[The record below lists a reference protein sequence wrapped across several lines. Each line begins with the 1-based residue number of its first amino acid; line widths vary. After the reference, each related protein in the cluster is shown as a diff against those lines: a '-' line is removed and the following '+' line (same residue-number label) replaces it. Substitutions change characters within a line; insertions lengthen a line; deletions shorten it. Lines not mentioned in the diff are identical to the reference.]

1 MKNMAYTILDG
12 NLTADPELKKLNSG
26 RSVTTFSIAINH
38 YDKSENQDDV
48 SYIEVETWEK
58 LAENCGEYLKKG
70 RKVTVIGTLKQERWK
85 SQDGSNKQ
93 KFKVIASSVRF
104 DNFGE
109 KSKNEEGGNS
119 KKVA

>member
-12 NLTADPELKKLNSG
+12 NLTADPEIKKLNSG

-38 YDKSENQDDV
+38 QGKSEDAEDV
-48 SYIEVETWEK
+48 SFIEVETWEK
-58 LAENCGEYLKKG
+58 LAENCAEFLKKG
-70 RKVTVIGTLKQERWK
+70 RMVTVIGTLKQERWK
-85 SQDGSNKQ
+85 TQEGSSRQ

-109 KSKNEEGGNS
+109 KNRKEEGG
-119 KKVA
+119 KKAA